1 MKRNVRFPVQASLI
15 AALYATLTIMQNILL
30 PGSASAAVQFRV
42 SEVLA
47 VLALYTPAAIPGL
60 FLGCIIANISSLAVL
75 GPFDMIF
82 GSAASLL
89 AALCMY
95 ALRNVRFLKLPI
107 LALLMPAL
115 FNGVIVG
122 FEIEFFFVKI
132 GFLDFLIQGGLV
144 AVGELAVLFVL
155 GIPLV
160 KVIEI
165 NHLDKKYLNLSDKT
179 LRILYSYLE
188 LFQRFQ
194 IIFAELDVG
203 IDDVDMVFQTE
214 NDDGI
219 ARIPRVQRRVAALFE
234 ELLRFVNRE
243 RQSEAQHHHLVAGD
257 VFRRFAA
264 DDLIT
269 IAAVHSR
276 PLDYLCLC
284 QSLARHEKINQ
295 LAQAAEKNL
304 AVVLVEVF
312 VHARLAPENFH
323 QIICT
328 LFHFSSSLSL
338 IL

>member
-122 FEIEFFFVKI
+122 FEIDFFIVGQGSFH
-132 GFLDFLIQGGLV
+132 LDDFILQGGCV
-144 AVGELAVLFVL
+144 ALGELAVLFVL
-155 GIPLV
+155 GLPLSRLLELRG
-160 KVIEI
+160 I
-165 NHLDKKYLNLSDKT
+165 DKKYL
-179 LRILYSYLE
+179 
-188 LFQRFQ
+188 Q
-194 IIFAELDVG
+194 I
-203 IDDVDMVFQTE
+203 
-214 NDDGI
+214 
-219 ARIPRVQRRVAALFE
+219 
-234 ELLRFVNRE
+234 
-243 RQSEAQHHHLVAGD
+243 
-257 VFRRFAA
+257 
-264 DDLIT
+264 
-269 IAAVHSR
+269 
-276 PLDYLCLC
+276 
-284 QSLARHEKINQ
+284 K
-295 LAQAAEKNL
+295 
-304 AVVLVEVF
+304 
-312 VHARLAPENFH
+312 
-323 QIICT
+323 
-328 LFHFSSSLSL
+328 
-338 IL
+338 